1 MEASTTVGAPAGLQ
15 PDERTDEQRLIAS
28 PGACPTRIRG
38 GQLRQA
44 GGIHTGPGDFAVLA
58 AQVRE
63 AGLLRHRPAYYW
75 LKIVVTL
82 AVFAAGWAAVLVVG
96 NSWDTLAVAALLGV
110 MFTQLGF
117 VGHDA
122 GHRQVFGSRRANR
135 WLGLAVGNAL
145 IGLSFG
151 WWVAKHNAH
160 HAHPNQLDRDPD
172 IAYGQAGAGGK
183 QTESAG
189 GREAWLFFP
198 LMLLRSTGLRVLGAQ
213 WLLRRRDR
221 STAAEAL
228 LIVVHTGLYLTAV
241 LWVLPPFKAVAFIAV
256 QQAVF
261 SLYLGCSFAPNH
273 KGMPI
278 IAADSEMSFAE
289 LQVITARN
297 VTGGR
302 FTSLMLGG
310 LNYQIEHHLFPTMP
324 RPNLAR
330 AQTLIRDF
338 CTDSD
343 FGYCEASLV
352 DSYRR
357 AVRALG
363 GSSLSTSLAP
373 SVATGR

>member
-1 MEASTTVGAPAGLQ
+1 MEASSTVGAPAGLQ
-15 PDERTDEQRLIAS
+15 PDERTDEHPFIAS
-28 PGACPTRIRG
+28 PVACPTAIEE
-38 GQLRQA
+38 GQLMQTISIEAR
-44 GGIHTGPGDFAVLA
+44 PGDFGALA

-63 AGLLRHRPAYYW
+63 AGLLRRRSAYYQ
-75 LKIVVTL
+75 LKIVATL
-82 AVFAAGWAAVLVVG
+82 AVFAAGWAALLVVG

-145 IGLSFG
+145 IGVSFG

-160 HAHPNQLDRDPD
+160 HAHPNQVDCDPD
-172 IAYGQAGAGGK
+172 LAYGQVAAGAAGEQARSG
-183 QTESAG
+183 G

-221 STAAEAL
+221 SAVTEAL

-241 LWVLPPFKAVAFIAV
+241 FWVLSPLKAVAFIAV

-261 SLYLGCSFAPNH
+261 SVYLGCSFAPNH

-278 IAADSEMSFAE
+278 IAAESKMSFAE

-297 VTGGR
+297 VTGGW

-330 AQTLIRDF
+330 AQSLIRDF
-338 CTDSD
+338 CVDSD
-343 FGYCEASLV
+343 LGYAETSLV

-357 AVRALG
+357 AVNALRG
-363 GSSLSTSLAP
+363 PPLSSPLAP
-373 SVATGR
+373 A